1 MKLEI
6 KVEGSTLTIDP
17 NKVLSSGAR
26 IWALPSFS
34 PKNAGSQSADEQ
46 SYIYHSKG
54 FFLAGMVVLVLL
66 SKVLLYLSICV

>member
-1 MKLEI
+1 VKLEI

-26 IWALPSFS
+26 ICALPSFS

-46 SYIYHSKG
+46 S
-54 FFLAGMVVLVLL
+54 
-66 SKVLLYLSICV
+66 